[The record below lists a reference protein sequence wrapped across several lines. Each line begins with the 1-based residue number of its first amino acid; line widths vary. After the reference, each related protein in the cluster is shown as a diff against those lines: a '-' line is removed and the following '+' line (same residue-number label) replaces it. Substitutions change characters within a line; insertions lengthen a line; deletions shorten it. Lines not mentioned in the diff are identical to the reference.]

1 MVWMPCDHHPITS
14 QLGLTY
20 NTLLKAL
27 RGLKMGGWRI
37 WWIYNRLLYWFRFGF
52 GKVIRV
58 WWHSFNSSDSF
69 PIGFSKIFQIS
80 VRSFDIIHLMSDEN
94 FYFRTDGGIRSH
106 CWRLANLIL
115 KEILGKRLW
124 NNLQSAGNA
133 FPPLILLMMWLHD
146 FDCINHDYGPVSSSF
161 ISSFINKP
169 TCFINKPTLK

>member
-106 CWRLANLIL
+106 CWKLANLIL
-115 KEILGKRLW
+115 EEILGKRLW

-133 FPPLILLMMWLHD
+133 FSPLILLMMWLHD
-146 FDCINHDYGPVSSSF
+146 FDCINHDYGPVSRHSSHHLLTNPL
-161 ISSFINKP
+161 I
-169 TCFINKPTLK
+169 L

>member
-94 FYFRTDGGIRSH
+94 FDLRTNGE
-106 CWRLANLIL
+106 IL
-115 KEILGKRLW
+115 NEEILGKRLW

-133 FPPLILLMMWLHD
+133 FSPWFFWWCDYMILTVSIMITVRFPPHSSHHLLTNPLIL
-146 FDCINHDYGPVSSSF
+146 
-161 ISSFINKP
+161 
-169 TCFINKPTLK
+169 

>member
-1 MVWMPCDHHPITS
+1 MVPMPCDHHPITS

-94 FYFRTDGGIRSH
+94 FDFRTNAGIQSDR
-106 CWRLANLIL
+106 WKLTNLIL
-115 KEILGKRLW
+115 EEVSGKRLW

-133 FPPLILLMMWLHD
+133 FSSWFYWWCDYMILTVSIMIMVRFPPNSSHHLLINPLIL
-146 FDCINHDYGPVSSSF
+146 
-161 ISSFINKP
+161 
-169 TCFINKPTLK
+169 